1 MGDKKIK
8 MQRALAALG
17 KGTLAEVSV
26 AIPEPDDYEV
36 LVKNEGCVFCNT
48 TDRMI
53 VEDLFQTPAYPTL
66 IGHESFGRV
75 IKVGKKV
82 KKFALG
88 DRVICSNAIVS
99 GYDGTYYS
107 TWGGFAEYGIA
118 GDLAAYLAD
127 HGTLDEKNAY
137 RARYEANEIIASDL
151 TYEEAALAFPL
162 AEVASALRQVT
173 DMNEKNVVIIGTGIV
188 GYFFTYFAK
197 TYGAKSVTVLGR
209 RQSRLDVAKRIGA
222 DQTFIDIDEAS
233 AYLNALGG
241 ADVVLECSGNYQ
253 ALENGLPYLREGG
266 IFAVYAVPKQPYSFQ
281 LLKCPRRFSYQ
292 RIDPAVSEAI
302 GEVCELLKAK
312 KVPIDV
318 FLTHTWRFEEAA
330 EAYQEVCKGNV
341 IKGLVVIS

>member
-1 MGDKKIK
+1 
-8 MQRALAALG
+8 
-17 KGTLAEVSV
+17 
-26 AIPEPDDYEV
+26 
-36 LVKNEGCVFCNT
+36 
-48 TDRMI
+48 
-53 VEDLFQTPAYPTL
+53 
-66 IGHESFGRV
+66 
-75 IKVGKKV
+75 
-82 KKFALG
+82 
-88 DRVICSNAIVS
+88 
-99 GYDGTYYS
+99 
-107 TWGGFAEYGIA
+107 
-118 GDLAAYLAD
+118 
-127 HGTLDEKNAY
+127 
-137 RARYEANEIIASDL
+137 
-151 TYEEAALAFPL
+151 
-162 AEVASALRQVT
+162 
-173 DMNEKNVVIIGTGIV
+173 MNEKNVVIIGTGIV

-253 ALENGLPYLREGG
+253 VLENGLPYLREGG